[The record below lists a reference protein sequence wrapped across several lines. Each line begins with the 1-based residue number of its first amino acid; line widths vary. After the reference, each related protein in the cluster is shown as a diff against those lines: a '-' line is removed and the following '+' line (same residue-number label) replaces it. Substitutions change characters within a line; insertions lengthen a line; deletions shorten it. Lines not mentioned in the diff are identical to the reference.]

1 MSALG
6 QAPRQAAHLLIR
18 FYQLTFSALL
28 GRRCRYLPTCS
39 AYADEAIRRHGLWAG
54 GWMATARI
62 CRCHPWGGAGYDPP
76 PQVRPSRR
84 VMADAVALRPLALS
98 LRLKAGEIRRA
109 AACGWRSQAVNHSV
123 VSSSRRCFGW

>member
-1 MSALG
+1 MSAIG

-18 FYQLTFSALL
+18 FYQLSFSALL

-62 CRCHPWGGAGYDPP
+62 CRCHPWGG
-76 PQVRPSRR
+76 SRLR
-84 VMADAVALRPLALS
+84 SAAANDARRRLVADAVALRPLALP
-98 LRLKAGEIRRA
+98 LRLKAGESAARA
-109 AACGWRSQAVNHSV
+109 R
-123 VSSSRRCFGW
+123 VSRLAFTGG